1 MSRIISIGTA
11 VPRYRHRQRDILE
24 FMLNAYQPEAEDRR
38 KISLLYERSGIE
50 TRYAVIPDYSVSP
63 DRRTF
68 YPKTMD
74 MEPFPGLDQR
84 MELYNTHATDLSIE
98 AINNC
103 LEGHLN
109 AQEITCL
116 ITVSCTGMSAPG
128 LDINVMQQLQ
138 LPNSIQRSSVNFM
151 GCYAAIHALKMAD
164 SICRSDANAR
174 VMIVC
179 TELCTIHFQKTCEM
193 DSIASGLLFADG
205 AAAALVAG
213 DVFSDS
219 GLGIGNFYS
228 EVALNGQ
235 DDMAWNLSEKGF
247 LMRLSSYI
255 PQLLQAGITPLLQH
269 ALKAGGLSRSDITR
283 WAIHPGGKKILEN
296 IQKELQLRSGDLDVS
311 FDVLRRFGNMSSPT
325 ILFVLK
331 QIMENLHEANEKIF
345 AAAFG
350 PGLTMETLILESG
363 TSRVSP
369 ANGNS

>member
-11 VPRYRHRQRDILE
+11 LPPYRHRQEEILQ
-24 FMLNAYQPEAEDRR
+24 FMLNAYQPEADDRR

-50 TRYAVIPDYSVSP
+50 TRYAVIPDYTVPLSE
-63 DRRTF
+63 RLF
-68 YPKTMD
+68 YPKTLD

-84 MELYNTHATDLSIE
+84 MELYNSHATQLSIK

-103 LEGHLN
+103 LEGYLDHH
-109 AQEITCL
+109 EITSL

-128 LDINVMQQLQ
+128 LDISVMQQLQ

-164 SICRSDANAR
+164 NICRADAKAK

-179 TELCTIHFQKTCEM
+179 TELCTIHFQKDCEM

-205 AAAALVAG
+205 AAAALVTA
-213 DVFSDS
+213 DDFSDHGVNIS
-219 GLGIGNFYS
+219 NFYS

-235 DDMAWNLSEKGF
+235 EDMAWNLSEKGF

-255 PQLLQAGITPLLQH
+255 PQLLQAGITPLLQN
-269 ALKAGGLSRSDITR
+269 ALKAGGFTRNDITR

-296 IQKELQLRSGDLDVS
+296 IQKELQLSQNDLQVS
-311 FDVLRRFGNMSSPT
+311 FDILRDYGNMSSPT

-331 QIMENLHEANEKIF
+331 QIMEQLDGAHEKIF

-350 PGLTMETLILESG
+350 PGLTMETIILEK
-363 TSRVSP
+363 
-369 ANGNS
+369 